1 MATPAKK
8 LADPDTLFIMA
19 KHSSHILDM
28 ARKGA
33 EHKFE
38 ELKAEIATLVKN
50 FPHLAGRARAT
61 VSRGAAA
68 LSRGGKAAVAA
79 VADEVAPRKRR
90 KMSAKARKAIGDAQR
105 KRWAEQRAGAKK

>member
-8 LADPDTLFIMA
+8 LADPARLFRMA

-33 EHKFE
+33 EHKYE
-38 ELKAEIATLVKN
+38 ELKTEIAVLVKN
-50 FPHLAGRARAT
+50 FPHLVGQART
-61 VSRGAAA
+61 TISRGAAT
-68 LSRGGKAAVAA
+68 LSKRGRAAVAA
-79 VADEVAPRKRR
+79 VTDVAAPRKRR

-105 KRWAEQRAGAKK
+105 RRWAEKKSGKK